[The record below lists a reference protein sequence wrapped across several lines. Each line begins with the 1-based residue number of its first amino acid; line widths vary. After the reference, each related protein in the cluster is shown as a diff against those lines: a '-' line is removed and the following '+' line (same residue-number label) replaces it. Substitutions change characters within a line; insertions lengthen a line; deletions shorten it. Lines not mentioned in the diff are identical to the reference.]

1 MFHWG
6 TARGW
11 DTGPGLLPRCE
22 PGLVEVVDEGP
33 DPENKSNVHETK
45 QILFNLLED
54 EATTFLLLPTAGFY
68 IIMAVNRC
76 KHM

>member
-11 DTGPGLLPRCE
+11 GTGPGLLPHCE

-33 DPENKSNVHETK
+33 DPENKSNVHEMK
-45 QILFNLLED
+45 QIFFNL
-54 EATTFLLLPTAGFY
+54 EAFLQLSTAGFY
-68 IIMAVNRC
+68 IIMAINRC